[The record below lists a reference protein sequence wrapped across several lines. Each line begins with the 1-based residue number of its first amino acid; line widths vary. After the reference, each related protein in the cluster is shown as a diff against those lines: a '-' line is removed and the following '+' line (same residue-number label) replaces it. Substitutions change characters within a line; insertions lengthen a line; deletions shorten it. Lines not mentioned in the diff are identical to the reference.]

1 MFQTELKENIMT
13 SRLAVELFRRNIIEN
28 TVNTFANKYLEYFY
42 KHISTFFL
50 EPVIFFFRFL

>member
-42 KHISTFFL
+42 KHIDKL
-50 EPVIFFFRFL
+50 NP